1 MQTTSTPPRRS
12 SSLKHRVTKGTQ
24 WAFDDSVAA
33 CYDDMLE
40 RSIPD
45 YQMMR
50 RAASDLALRY
60 MQPGTAMIDLGCSIG
75 GATAAVLS
83 CNISD
88 IHAVCVDNSPS
99 MLSAAQDQLSEYIA
113 SGVVEI
119 VNMDLREQYPAHHA
133 SVTLA
138 ILTLQFIPIE
148 HRQALLRR
156 IYEHTLPGG
165 ALIIVEKILGE
176 TAEIDSHMVDSYYGL
191 KTANGYSAHQIA
203 EKRRALQGVQV
214 PLTARMNEDLLRQAG
229 FTQIDSFW
237 RWMNFAGWVAVRP
250 VESVAIRMQAIRGAT
265 IVSENT
271 PDSLHDATRELLKD
285 IMRLNHL
292 DKTDIASA
300 FFTVTPDLNTAFPA
314 KAARQLGWNHVALL
328 CAQEIPV
335 PGAMPMC
342 MRVLLHINT
351 RRPASMFRSVYI
363 HGADR
368 LLKDDCEPAD

>member
-1 MQTTSTPPRRS
+1 MQTTTPPRRT
-12 SSLKHRVTKGTQ
+12 SSLRHRVAKGSQ
-24 WAFDDSVAA
+24 WTFDDSVAS

-45 YQMMR
+45 YHMMR
-50 RAASDLALRY
+50 KAMSELAIRY
-60 MQPGTAMIDLGCSIG
+60 LQPGTTMLDLGCSIG
-75 GATAAVLS
+75 GATSAVLS
-83 CNISD
+83 CEVSD
-88 IHAVCVDNSPS
+88 IHTICVDNSPS
-99 MLSAAQDQLSEYIA
+99 MLSEARNQLESYIA
-113 SGVVEI
+113 SGAVEI
-119 VNMDLREQYPAHHA
+119 VQMDLREQFPTAHA

-138 ILTLQFIPIE
+138 ILTLQFIPVE
-148 HRQALLRR
+148 YRKALLRR

-176 TAEIDSHMVDSYYGL
+176 TAGIDGHMVDAYHTL
-191 KTANGYSAHQIA
+191 KAANGYSDHQIA
-203 EKRRALQGVQV
+203 EKRKALQGVQV

-237 RWMNFAGWVAVRP
+237 RWMNFAGWIAVRP
-250 VESVAIRMQAIRGAT
+250 IESVPIRSQAIRGAT
-265 IVSENT
+265 IVEDNT
-271 PDSLHDATRELLKD
+271 PDALHDATRELLKD

-292 DKTDIASA
+292 DKADIVSA
-300 FFTVTPDLNTAFPA
+300 FFTVTPDLNSAFPA
-314 KAARQLGWNHVALL
+314 KAARQLGWNHVSLL

-351 RRPASMFRSVYI
+351 RRPSSMFRSVYI